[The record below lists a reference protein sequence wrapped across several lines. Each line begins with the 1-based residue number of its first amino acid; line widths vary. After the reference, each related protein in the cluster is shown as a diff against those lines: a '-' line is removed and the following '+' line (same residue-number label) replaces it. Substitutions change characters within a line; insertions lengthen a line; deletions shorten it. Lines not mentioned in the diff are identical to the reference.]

1 MKKILLLSA
10 VAPLLLH
17 AAVIYETDFASA
29 EGWTPWK
36 VSKEA
41 LAFGKDGFSLEL
53 EQRNSGFSG
62 IRREIPA
69 GRCSGYLKLSA
80 TFSADN
86 VLPGK
91 QGPKIQAL
99 LQFPGKAEYPG
110 VKTPAGSY
118 PERRAERVFFC
129 GNNLR
134 KLFLNI
140 GLQDTAGKFHV
151 RSLRL
156 EQLGVPLDLSSVA
169 DRLLNDDV
177 AGDGKGGWSDQGP
190 LQDGRKFR
198 QLVWKSPLFSGV
210 PFRVKV
216 EEKCVV
222 AMHSPHLPGGRKSAA
237 VSVPNSSS
245 ARYLYLLHTLAWA
258 PRDQREIGSVTVTYE
273 NGETVGIPIVNLVD
287 TADWFSV
294 RNCSNAV
301 PQKVNTPNG
310 GNALYVSRHA
320 LKPEFGKIRQV
331 EFHAGSTEAI
341 WLILGATL
349 SDLQI
354 KFPEPSKPVT
364 IQAGPRWLPVAREE
378 LNRREK
384 GSALDLSGF
393 HQPGPAGKFGRV
405 IVNRNG
411 KLAFEQKPETT
422 VRFFTASGVFE
433 TLDTCYEIDNAVQEL
448 RKNGYNM
455 VRFHF
460 LDQVLMAGMTKEA
473 EFNAHRLQLFDY
485 TVAKLKQNG
494 IYIFL
499 DLMTSPVGYHPY
511 KLTYWGSAELP
522 AKEHIK
528 LKIYFDPEARR
539 NWAEGVKKLL
549 THVNSYTG
557 RKLVDDPVLALT
569 LGYNEQAITFR
580 QPIDAALVKPHWHAF
595 LKRKYGTVEELNRT
609 RGSRYRSFDEIPSFT
624 DRTRDRDAM
633 LFFREVEEDMA
644 RFYRDT
650 LRSLGY
656 RGLFSQYNYYKFHHY
671 DLLRRNLDY
680 VVLNNYF
687 AHPTNWMQAGS
698 TLVAESSLARSN
710 NFFREFAAVRQFGKP
725 MVISE
730 YNHTFWNR
738 YRYEQAF
745 EVGAYAAFQ
754 DFDLLT
760 AHGSPIAVNKK
771 NSMIFR
777 DTTYMASFRLYSDPI
792 AVASEFLTYFLFM
805 RGDVSRAASAVRVEV
820 NPEDVYTQKLWT
832 NQMNARQSL
841 LALVCGLGIDVTG
854 PEGKLLRPVEKNQLA
869 VALDNTSSSTLSRL
883 KAQGVVPGASTWEM
897 LQLLKQ
903 KKLLPAANRSDGESL
918 FESST
923 GELLLDNRR
932 SFMRVNTPRLQ
943 GVCALAGTREKL
955 DDFEIQE
962 MSTNGNLAVVS
973 VDGTRPI
980 REAERLVV
988 VYATNALN
996 NGMKF
1001 AEEEMKTIQRM
1012 GWTPSLLEAGKFR
1025 IRLRNRHAEKL
1036 KLYPLDLSGRRL
1048 KQIEPDRN
1056 DADTVSFSVDTARDG
1071 AAVFFKIAGK

>member
-1 MKKILLLSA
+1 MKNIFLFLTA
-10 VAPLLLH
+10 APLLLN
-17 AAVIYETDFASA
+17 AAVVYETDFASGD
-29 EGWTPWK
+29 GWTPWK
-36 VSKEA
+36 ISKDS
-41 LAFGKDGFSLEL
+41 LRFGKDGFTVEL
-53 EQRNSGFSG
+53 KQRNNGFSG

-69 GRCSGYLKLSA
+69 GRCFGYLKLSA
-80 TFSADN
+80 TFSADG

-91 QGPKIQAL
+91 QGPKIQAMM
-99 LQFPGKAEYPG
+99 QFPGKAEYPG
-110 VKTPAGSY
+110 VAAASGSY
-118 PERRAERVFFC
+118 PERRRERVFLC
-129 GNNLR
+129 GDDLQ
-134 KLFLNI
+134 KFYLNV
-140 GLQDTAGKFHV
+140 GLQDTAGKFRV
-151 RSLRL
+151 RNLRL
-156 EQLGVPLDLSSVA
+156 ERLGIPLDLSHVA
-169 DRLLNDDV
+169 NRLLNDDV
-177 AGDGKGGWSDQGP
+177 AGDGRGGWTDQGP

-198 QLVWKSPLFSGV
+198 QLVWKGPLFSCV

-216 EEKCVV
+216 EEKCVL
-222 AMHSPHLPGGRKSAA
+222 AMHSPHLPSGRKSAI
-237 VSVPNSSS
+237 VGVPRGDDAN
-245 ARYLYLLHTLAWA
+245 YLYLLHTLAWA
-258 PRDQREIGSVTVTYE
+258 PRDKREIGSVTVVYE
-273 NGETVGIPIVNLVD
+273 SGKNIVIPIVNEVD

-310 GNALYVSRHA
+310 GNALYVSRHP
-320 LKPEFGKIRQV
+320 LKPEFGKIRQL
-331 EFHAGSTEAI
+331 EFHAGSTDAI

-349 SDLQI
+349 SDLRI
-354 KFPEPSKPVT
+354 KFPDPPKPVT
-364 IQAGPRWLPVAREE
+364 IQAGSRWLPVAREE

-384 GSALDLSGF
+384 GSALDLSSF

-411 KLAFEQKPETT
+411 KLAFEQKPETS

-433 TLDTCYEIDNAVQEL
+433 NLETCYEVDNTVQEL

-460 LDQVLMAGMTKEA
+460 LDQVLMAGSTKEA
-473 EFNAHRLQLFDY
+473 EFNAHNLQLFDY
-485 TVAKLKQNG
+485 VVAKLKQNG

-499 DLMTSPVGYHPY
+499 DLMTSPIGYHPY

-539 NWAEGVKKLL
+539 NWAEGVRKLL
-549 THVNSYTG
+549 THVNPYTG
-557 RKLVDDPVLALT
+557 RTLAEDPVLALT

-580 QPIDAALVKPHWHAF
+580 QPIDAELVKPHWHAF
-595 LKRKYGTVEELNRT
+595 LKRKYRTIEELNRA

-624 DRTRDRDAM
+624 DRTKDRDAM
-633 LFFREVEEDMA
+633 LFFREVEEEMA

-650 LRSLGY
+650 LRALGY

-671 DLLRRNLDY
+671 DLLRSNLDY

-687 AHPTNWMQAGS
+687 AHPTNWMQVGS

-710 NFFREFAAVRQFGKP
+710 NFFREFAAVRQLGKP

-745 EVGAYAAFQ
+745 EIGAYAAFQ
-754 DFDLLT
+754 NFDLLT
-760 AHGSPIAVNKK
+760 AHGSPISMNKK

-777 DTTYMASFRLYSDPI
+777 DKTYMASFRLYSDPI
-792 AVASEFLTYFLFM
+792 AIASEFLTYFLFL
-805 RGDVSRAASAVRVEV
+805 RGDVSRAESAVRVEI

-832 NQMNARQSL
+832 TQMNARQSL
-841 LALVCGLGIDVTG
+841 LALVCGFGIDITG

-869 VALDNTSSSTLSRL
+869 VALDNSAPATVARL
-883 KAQGVVPGASTWEM
+883 KQQGVLPGASTWEM
-897 LQLLKQ
+897 LQTLKQ
-903 KKLLPAANRSDGESL
+903 KKLLPASNRSDGEGV

-923 GELLLDNRR
+923 GELLLDNKR
-932 SFMRVNTPRLQ
+932 SFLRVNTPRLQ
-943 GVCALAGTREKL
+943 GICALAGTREKL

-973 VDGTRPI
+973 VDGIRPV

-996 NGMKF
+996 SGMEF
-1001 AEEEMKTIQRM
+1001 AEQEMKTLKRM
-1012 GWTPSLLEAGKFR
+1012 GSTPSLLEAGKFR
-1025 IRLRNRHAEKL
+1025 IRLHNRHAGDL
-1036 KLYPLDLSGRRL
+1036 KLYPLDLSGKRL
-1048 KQIEPDRN
+1048 KTIPPERVEGET
-1056 DADTVSFSVDTARDG
+1056 ACFTVDTAKDG
-1071 AAVFFKIAGK
+1071 AAVFFEIARH